1 MKKFIAEFKEFAMK
15 GNVVDMAIGVVI
27 GGAFGKI
34 TTSLV
39 NDVIMPLI
47 SRITGG
53 VDFSAWKWVLKA
65 AETAADGTEIP
76 EIAVNFGNFIAVVL
90 DFLIIALV
98 LFMVVKAINK
108 LHKKKEEAPA
118 APPEPSA
125 EEKLLAEIR
134 DLLKE
139 KQ

>member
-1 MKKFIAEFKEFAMK
+1 MKKFLNEFKEFAMR
-15 GNVVDMAIGVVI
+15 GNVLDMAVGVVI

-39 NDVIMPLI
+39 NDIIMPLI
-47 SRITGG
+47 SMLTGG
-53 VDFSAWKWVLKA
+53 IDFSSWKWVLKA
-65 AETAADGTEIP
+65 AQGDAAEV
-76 EIAVNFGNFIAVVL
+76 AVNFGNFIAVVL
-90 DFLIIALV
+90 DFIIIALAIFCM
-98 LFMVVKAINK
+98 LKAINK

-139 KQ
+139 KP

>member
-1 MKKFIAEFKEFAMK
+1 MKKFLEEFRAFAMR
-15 GNVVDMAIGVVI
+15 GNVLDMAVGVVN
-27 GGAFGKI
+27 GGAYGKI

-39 NDVIMPLI
+39 NDIIMPLI
-47 SRITGG
+47 SMLTGG
-53 VDFSAWKWVLKA
+53 IDFSSWKWVLKA
-65 AETAADGTEIP
+65 AQGDAAEV
-76 EIAVNFGNFIAVVL
+76 AVNFGNFIAVVL
-90 DFLIIALV
+90 DFIIIAFAV
-98 LFMVVKAINK
+98 FCMVKAINK